1 MSAAHPE
8 KVSVAYIR
16 EIGHIAYALALR
28 CKAGEP
34 VERLVRDARWLY
46 QAAWAREQERSLGRS

>member
-8 KVSVAYIR
+8 KISVAYVK
-16 EIGHIAYALALR
+16 EIGQIAYQLALR

-46 QAAWAREQERSLGRS
+46 QQAWTREKERSFGV